1 MFQPAADLRVKLI
14 NQYKDSRS
22 DNDVG
27 AKLGDALKVAASI
40 HKNNNQAILEFAEE
54 YVHTHIKAEE
64 QMKNILEGKAI
75 VKEEKIIQQL
85 EEYDIK
91 PNYESVKLEYTIPE
105 SKHIYTPDFPVCK
118 SIVIETKGRWV
129 LEDRQKMLLII
140 EQHPEIEFRML
151 FYNANQKIKKGSKTS
166 YADWC
171 DKHGIK
177 WADKKIPPEWIE
189 DICDAIS
196 REKF

>member
-1 MFQPAADLRVKLI
+1 MTRFKRKRITKDAAGIKHGF
-14 NQYKDSRS
+14 RS
-22 DNDVG
+22 G
-27 AKLGDALKVAASI
+27 L
-40 HKNNNQAILEFAEE
+40 
-54 YVHTHIKAEE
+54 
-64 QMKNILEGKAI
+64 
-75 VKEEKIIQQL
+75 EEKIIQQL

-118 SIVIETKGRWV
+118 SIIIETKGRWV

-140 EQHPEIEFRML
+140 KQYPDIDFRIV

-177 WADKKIPPEWIE
+177 WANKTIPSEWLD
-189 DICDAIS
+189 DIYDDLSSTNSLNGDNDLATNS
-196 REKF
+196 